1 MESMMQVK
9 KKDSLRVESGQ
20 FVHVECRKTYC
31 NPNYIK
37 RDNRNVQE
45 KLSTSPPFTPLR
57 SKTDKFSYKEHCLYC
72 GQSVIDKG
80 RKRTCDV
87 WSVRTLEPTILNIC
101 LQKNDV
107 WSDTVR
113 ARIKQV
119 NDLPAADALYHQ
131 TCSSYFKTGK
141 DIPEEFQVQPSRE
154 GLVDQ
159 KIPKQV
165 THS

>member
-1 MESMMQVK
+1 MDSCRICKRQFDNNAKAVK
-9 KKDSLRVESGQ
+9 LSEKGCHGINEASEKRNDSLRVESGQ

-45 KLSTSPPFTPLR
+45 KLNTSPPFTPLR

-101 LQKNDV
+101 LQRNDGQI
-107 WSDTVR
+107 R
-113 ARIKQV
+113 FGQ
-119 NDLPAADALYHQ
+119 
-131 TCSSYFKTGK
+131 G
-141 DIPEEFQVQPSRE
+141 
-154 GLVDQ
+154 
-159 KIPKQV
+159 
-165 THS
+165 